1 MVSRTVFF
9 RPRPF
14 NEKYGTEWIP
24 YGPEYR
30 PFHAGLERIPTE
42 ASEKREFD
50 CSSALE
56 SRLIEFH
63 KTIRPITSAGST
75 PPLHASPAD
84 DSNEME
90 RVGIAGRF
98 ASKVSTIIPAC
109 VNALPPE
116 APKVVDADFL
126 SRTSGE
132 LIVQLQ
138 KTDIFSMQSELIE
151 LRVWLDLY
159 LEIVAYMS
167 ASSFLRVTYLSEWF
181 VAEPRKAYISE
192 WQRRK
197 SQNRSQSSVSGKD
210 QLYHFVTTSLT
221 PFWKD
226 SSPSSSKDSTPT
238 PVPSPRAALRR
249 LNINDMGWGTSTSAE
264 LRVSSLSNSAS
275 SPRSGLVRRRNKQF
289 F

>member
-14 NEKYGTEWIP
+14 NEIYGTEWIP
-24 YGPEYR
+24 HGPEYR
-30 PFHAGLERIPTE
+30 PFHDGLERIPTE

-84 DSNEME
+84 DSEEME

-98 ASKVSTIIPAC
+98 ASKVLIIIPPY
-109 VNALPPE
+109 VQALSPE
-116 APKVVDADFL
+116 AKKLVDADFL
-126 SRTSGE
+126 SHMSDEE
-132 LIVQLQ
+132 LIIQLRSA
-138 KTDIFSMQSELIE
+138 DIFSMQSELIE
-151 LRVWLDLY
+151 LRVWLDLCFETLAY
-159 LEIVAYMS
+159 LK
-167 ASSFLRVTYLSEWF
+167 LRQ
-181 VAEPRKAYISE
+181 AYISE

-210 QLYHFVTTSLT
+210 QLSHFVTTSLM
-221 PFWKD
+221 PSWKD
-226 SSPSSSKDSTPT
+226 SSPSSSEDSTPT

-249 LNINDMGWGTSTSAE
+249 LNINDMGGGISTSAE
-264 LRVSSLSNSAS
+264 LRVSFPSNSAS
-275 SPRSGLVRRRNKQF
+275 SPRSGLVRRHSKRIS
-289 F
+289 